1 MEGMENLIEVL
12 MQRLVD
18 RGLEPKAV
26 PAFVRNLSYVIAANP
41 NIGIGEMNRQ
51 MESLG
56 WEGIELDNV
65 TYQLGIAVFEPD
77 FDETRFLQRSPDSV
91 APMATELAG

>member
-1 MEGMENLIEVL
+1 MENLIEVL

-18 RGLEPKAV
+18 KGLEPNAV
-26 PAFVRNLSYVIAANP
+26 PAFVRNLSYVIGANP

-51 MESLG
+51 MDSLG
-56 WEGIELDNV
+56 WEGMELDNV

-77 FDETRFLQRSPDSV
+77 FDETRSLQGSPDAAV
-91 APMATELAG
+91 PMATGLAG